1 MGDPAMD
8 MIARY
13 QARGILIPDRYGSMP
28 DHIALELE
36 YLALLF
42 TDGDAAAQRVFLA
55 HHLDWAG
62 NLAREIRE
70 SPGAGGF
77 YVAASGITALVL
89 PAVLPDILGP
99 PAAAGVP
106 GLDGMPSFA

>member
-13 QARGILIPDRYGSMP
+13 QARGILVPDRYVSMP

-42 TDGDAAAQRVFLA
+42 TDGDTARQRDFFA
-55 HHLDWAG
+55 HHLDWVG
-62 NLAREIRE
+62 DLAREIRE
-70 SPGAGGF
+70 HPGADPF
-77 YVAASGITALVL
+77 YVAASEITACVL
-89 PAVLPDILGP
+89 PALLPGALP
-99 PAAAGVP
+99 RAVATRAPS
-106 GLDGMPSFA
+106 LDGTPSFA